1 MSRDC
6 QRSRSEIS
14 TCGARYQNDSGGSS
28 KPEDEGGKSA
38 SGARQTGCDVGAVEK
53 LESIIMN
60 ADLVKAASEV
70 ITNQQI
76 LVNMV
81 SRRVRQLTL
90 GHRPLVEHAP
100 GLREADIALTEI
112 ANGKL
117 TFESTF
123 GQNGTAE
130 APARVVLFPAVTSS
144 KKAKK
149 AA

>member
-1 MSRDC
+1 
-6 QRSRSEIS
+6 
-14 TCGARYQNDSGGSS
+14 
-28 KPEDEGGKSA
+28 
-38 SGARQTGCDVGAVEK
+38 
-53 LESIIMN
+53 MN

-70 ITNQQI
+70 ITSPQI

-90 GHRPLVEHAP
+90 GHRPLVVCAP

-123 GQNGTAE
+123 GQNGTDE
-130 APARVVLFPAVTSS
+130 VPARVVPFPAVTSS
-144 KKAKK
+144 KKAVVKKK

>member
-1 MSRDC
+1 MKA
-6 QRSRSEIS
+6 E
-14 TCGARYQNDSGGSS
+14 
-28 KPEDEGGKSA
+28 
-38 SGARQTGCDVGAVEK
+38 
-53 LESIIMN
+53 
-60 ADLVKAASEV
+60 LVQAASEV
-70 ITNQQI
+70 ITSPQI

-90 GHRPLVEHAP
+90 GHRPLVVCAP
-100 GLREADIALTEI
+100 GLGAADIALTEI

-130 APARVVLFPAVTSS
+130 VPARVVLFPAVTSS
-144 KKAKK
+144 KKAVVKKK

>member
-1 MSRDC
+1 
-6 QRSRSEIS
+6 
-14 TCGARYQNDSGGSS
+14 
-28 KPEDEGGKSA
+28 
-38 SGARQTGCDVGAVEK
+38 
-53 LESIIMN
+53 MN
-60 ADLVKAASEV
+60 ADLIKAASEV

-90 GHRPLVEHAP
+90 GHRPLVVCAP
-100 GLREADIALTEI
+100 GLGAADIALTEI
-112 ANGKL
+112 ANEKL

-144 KKAKK
+144 KKAVVKKK

>member
-1 MSRDC
+1 MKA
-6 QRSRSEIS
+6 E
-14 TCGARYQNDSGGSS
+14 
-28 KPEDEGGKSA
+28 
-38 SGARQTGCDVGAVEK
+38 
-53 LESIIMN
+53 
-60 ADLVKAASEV
+60 LVQAASKV
-70 ITNQQI
+70 ITSPQI

-90 GHRPLVEHAP
+90 GHRPLVVCAP

-123 GQNGTAE
+123 GQDGTAE
-130 APARVVLFPAVTSS
+130 APARIVLFPAVTVA
-144 KKAKK
+144 KKTVAKKK

>member
-1 MSRDC
+1 MKA
-6 QRSRSEIS
+6 E
-14 TCGARYQNDSGGSS
+14 
-28 KPEDEGGKSA
+28 
-38 SGARQTGCDVGAVEK
+38 
-53 LESIIMN
+53 
-60 ADLVKAASEV
+60 LVQAASKV
-70 ITNQQI
+70 ITSPQI

-90 GHRPLVEHAP
+90 GHRPLVVCAP

-130 APARVVLFPAVTSS
+130 PPARIVLFPEVAES
-144 KKAKK
+144 KKAVVKKK